1 MFESL
6 MLTNGSNSAFR
17 SFSLSAG
24 MTGCMTPFRI
34 LKGSLPSYRIL
45 IGTRVC
51 QSKSYSLIVNATGLS
66 FKAAS

>member
-1 MFESL
+1 
-6 MLTNGSNSAFR
+6 
-17 SFSLSAG
+17 
-24 MTGCMTPFRI
+24 MTPFRI